1 MQQNQPLAIAKRHI
15 KATEKLTRILI
26 GPGAFK
32 LPPDI
37 HGLTL
42 YMAFKNKDG
51 HMGPRK
57 FWKDYLPKLGDI
69 ELDMKHKHSSD
80 ICQEFV
86 EKTKAV
92 AVGKEEISEW
102 MEKSHLK
109 G

>member
-51 HMGPRK
+51 HMGPRQSI
-57 FWKDYLPKLGDI
+57 FIFVSILI
-69 ELDMKHKHSSD
+69 EAIESSGRIIYQVFSFITH
-80 ICQEFV
+80 ICIFKFV
-86 EKTKAV
+86 EAMKK
-92 AVGKEEISEW
+92 KKQS
-102 MEKSHLK
+102 
-109 G
+109 